1 MLVKKEIIIN
11 ANVKRVWRIFSR
23 LEEWPKWGGY
33 IIRTKWLS
41 KTKWKRGAMLKQTIK
56 GFDIMKEYT
65 SISKIIEAK
74 SHNLVIWTGTGLL
87 VRGIHTIKFEKI
99 DNTRKNQRFSRY
111 RKSKGFSCKTKVSNI
126 EQLKGPLAPIIAP
139 FVKDKFEIYFEQ
151 FLEGLKREAEK

>member
-1 MLVKKEIIIN
+1 MLVNKEIIIN
-11 ANVKRVWRIFSR
+11 ADIKKVWRIFSR

-33 IIRTKWLS
+33 IIKTKWLS
-41 KTKWKRGAMLKQTIK
+41 KRKWKTGAMLKQTIK

-74 SHNLVIWTGTGLL
+74 PYNLVIWTGTGLL

-99 DNTRKNQRFSRY
+99 DK
-111 RKSKGFSCKTKVSNI
+111 KTKVSNI

-151 FLEGLKREAEK
+151 FLDGLKIEAEK

>member
-87 VRGIHTIKFEKI
+87 VRGIHTIKF
-99 DNTRKNQRFSRY
+99 QRINNR
-111 RKSKGFSCKTKVSNI
+111 TKVSNI
-126 EQLKGPLAPIIAP
+126 EQLKGPLAPFIAP
-139 FVKDKFEIYFEQ
+139 FVKDKFEIYFEE
-151 FLEGLKREAEK
+151 FLRGLKREAEK